1 MSETDDTGAAPNN
14 FIHLRAHSEF
24 SLIDGLL
31 SVDELVSL
39 AAQHHMFAVG
49 LTDRVNLFGYVK
61 FYKKALAK
69 KIKPIIG
76 VDFILQ
82 EDKEF
87 FLFTALCKNEQG
99 YANVRE
105 LISKAYLTG
114 QVNNIPTVQREWIE
128 AHREGLIVL
137 SGGRFGDVGK
147 AFLVEDEALAKKRID
162 YWQKWFPYHFYL
174 ELQRTQ
180 RENEE
185 SYIKSA
191 VALAEKYQIP
201 VVATNDVRF
210 ALSEDFEAHEAR
222 VCIQSSRVL
231 NDSKRPKNYSDQQY
245 FKTATEM
252 AELFS
257 DIPESFQNTV
267 EIAKRCTV
275 ELKLG
280 QAYLPQF
287 PLPSNVDLKEYFEN
301 KAREGLRKRLAS
313 TPTSTPTLYED
324 RLAFELNV
332 IHNMGFSGYFLIVAD
347 FIQWSKDNAIPV
359 GPGRGSGA
367 GSLVAYS
374 LGITGLDPIDRKS
387 TRL

>member
-162 YWQKWFPYHFYL
+162 YWQKWFPDHFYL

-231 NDSKRPKNYSDQQY
+231 NDSKRPKNYSPQQY
-245 FKTATEM
+245 FKSAEEM
-252 AELFS
+252 QALFS
-257 DIPESFQNTV
+257 DIPEALENTI

-275 ELKLG
+275 TLKLG
-280 QAYLPQF
+280 QAFLPQF
-287 PLPSNVDLKEYFEN
+287 PLPKEVGLEAYITEQAE
-301 KAREGLRKRLAS
+301 KGLREHLLRKRSVAHS
-313 TPTSTPTLYED
+313 DADYD
-324 RLAFELNV
+324 ARLHTEL
-332 IHNMGFSGYFLIVAD
+332 S
-347 FIQWSKDNAIPV
+347 
-359 GPGRGSGA
+359 
-367 GSLVAYS
+367 
-374 LGITGLDPIDRKS
+374 
-387 TRL
+387 